1 MIVFLFLCILLFF
14 DVKGESEQ
22 DLIKKK
28 IKEATL
34 ESKALADELENMLGR
49 IEEFRNE
56 NKIRDVKQEE
66 VSSEKQ
72 LKIALDN
79 LGKVAEEIENV
90 VVAAETD
97 EEKRIVNQ
105 MTKILDD
112 VIVKISLDE
121 EQVSDNLQT
130 GNVGDLTDRIVHIEE
145 SIETMMVAL
154 GEVISR
160 LKGFSPTKNEI
171 NLAKDLVE
179 EHTKKSLKRRKNLKR
194 RKPKQYDYDGS
205 GDDEVYE
212 DFSDDI
218 EDKSEEDYYE
228 ESSNE
233 NDDFPKENAN
243 KDEKLEDVEVL
254 SEKKIIVRR
263 KKPNERKSE
272 NVAGQSKSIEG
283 KLEEEECRDTKAT
296 NSVKVCVPDFTP
308 SEAVTEFHTQKPEEI
323 KHCFDV

>member
-14 DVKGESEQ
+14 DVKGESKQ
-22 DLIKKK
+22 DLIKQK

-112 VIVKISLDE
+112 VIVKISVDE

-218 EDKSEEDYYE
+218 EDESEEDYYE

-272 NVAGQSKSIEG
+272 NVTGQSKSIEG
-283 KLEEEECRDTKAT
+283 KFEEEECRDTKAT